1 MEMAEDTESTESK
14 MFKNSLKITIASGK
28 GGTGKTTVSTNLT
41 SYLANL
47 GRDVVL
53 VDLDVEEPNS
63 ALFISSKLKNSKIC
77 NKMVPKWESQ
87 ECILCGEC
95 AKVCNFNAIVA
106 LPSEIL
112 VFPELCHSC
121 YACSEL
127 CPTNSLPMTEQKIGE
142 IKEYERDDFGFVEGR
157 LDLGQ
162 EMAVP
167 LISQTID
174 YANSNFRDYI
184 KIYDAPPGTS
194 CPVIEASRDSDFV
207 ILITEATPFGLNDLK
222 LAVETMR
229 VLKQKF
235 GVIINRDGIGNSSVS
250 EYCKDE
256 NIPIITKIKNDKEV
270 AKLYSKGE
278 LIYPKIEHFKNSLDE
293 IISFFTTLRLTKGV
307 TI

>member
-1 MEMAEDTESTESK
+1 MQATAEGMVQIETK
-14 MFKNSLKITIASGK
+14 MQIDNLKITIASGK
-28 GGTGKTTVSTNLT
+28 GGTGKTTISTNLT
-41 SYLANL
+41 SYLASKAQE
-47 GRDVVL
+47 VVL
-53 VDLDVEEPNS
+53 CDLDVEEPNS
-63 ALFISSKLKNSKIC
+63 ALFIKSSLKNEQIC
-77 NKMVPKWESQ
+77 NKMVPKWESE

-127 CPTNSLPMTEQKIGE
+127 CPTNSLPMNPQKIGE
-142 IKEYERDDFGFVEGR
+142 IKEYQAQNFSFIEGR

-167 LISQTID
+167 MISQTIE
-174 YANSNFRDYI
+174 YVEKNFKDCI
-184 KIYDAPPGTS
+184 KIFDAPPGTS
-194 CPVIEASRDSDFV
+194 CPVIEASRESDFA

-235 GVIINRDGIGNSSVS
+235 GVIINRYGIGDDSV
-250 EYCKDE
+250 EIYCKNED
-256 NIPIITKIKNDKEV
+256 IPIITKIKNDKEV

-278 LIYPKIEHFKNSLDE
+278 LIYPKIEHFKSSLDE
-293 IISFFTTLRLTKGV
+293 IISFIGD
-307 TI
+307 ING

>member
-1 MEMAEDTESTESK
+1 MKDLAEELAEENLTTETLAIK
-14 MFKNSLKITIASGK
+14 MKITIASGK

-41 SYLANL
+41 SYLANQ
-47 GRDVVL
+47 GKKVVL
-53 VDLDVEEPNS
+53 ADLDVEEPNS
-63 ALFISSKLKNSKIC
+63 ALFIASKLKNEKIC
-77 NKMVPKWESQ
+77 NKMVPKWES
-87 ECILCGEC
+87 ENCTLCGKC
-95 AKVCNFNAIVA
+95 AEVCNFNAIVA

-127 CPTNSLPMTEQKIGE
+127 CPTNSLPMAPQRIGE
-142 IKEYERDDFGFVEGR
+142 IKEYEAKGFSFVEGR

-174 YANSNFRDYI
+174 YIDENFKGYI
-184 KIYDAPPGTS
+184 EIFDAPPGTS
-194 CPVIEASRDSDFV
+194 CPVIEASRGSDFV
-207 ILITEATPFGLNDLK
+207 VLITEATPFGLNDLK

-235 GVIINRDGIGNSSVS
+235 GVIINRYGIGNDSVE
-250 EYCKDE
+250 EYCKNE

-293 IISFFTTLRLTKGV
+293 IVEFIGGIK
-307 TI
+307 